1 MTTKYREAGD
11 LAREA
16 LVIQDVPIG
25 GIFLVSGTNEDVYDD
40 APFKFKVLFAWAVA
54 IDVTGDAD
62 AKWTDGTS
70 DITDGMDC
78 AGTDKKVDICATID
92 DAKYE
97 IAVGDTLHAATDA
110 HARVYA
116 LCQRTA

>member
-1 MTTKYREAGD
+1 MTKYREAGD

-16 LVIQDVPIG
+16 LVIQDCPVG
-25 GIFLVSGTNEDVYDD
+25 GIFLVSGTNEKVYDAN
-40 APFKFKVLFAWAVA
+40 APFKFKLLFAWALS
-54 IDVTGDAD
+54 IDATGDAD
-62 AKWTDGTS
+62 AKWSDGTT

-78 AGTDKKVDICATID
+78 SAGDKAVDICATID

-97 IAVGDTLHAATDA
+97 IAEGGTLQAVCDA